1 MGAPGDRPCVTA
13 QVKETRR
20 YTVLIIRNHAGH
32 IAFAPKLP
40 EVIGR
45 GQGREGAYR
54 DFTKRLHGHISA
66 LIERGVPVPEDDV
79 VAVKFVKLNLGQ
91 PDSETALT

>member
-45 GQGREGAYR
+45 GQGRERAYQ
-54 DFTKRLHGHISA
+54 DFKAKLREHLARLMA
-66 LIERGVPVPEDDV
+66 RGVPVPEDDV
-79 VAVKFVKLNLGQ
+79 AAVKFVKLDVGEFN
-91 PDSETALT
+91 ETPLT